1 MKNKFYIGEEVTF
14 LTSMGRCFSIALH
27 PQLGEAECTGIKA
40 KVVEVNIAM
49 YDKGCFNPECMS
61 GDCQISYSVEIE
73 GIPNKRVRVFEFELE
88 KISDK
93 KQENYGYEI
102 GEVVTIGEGLYGR
115 VGGIRKNNKG
125 EIEYYIS
132 HAELDNHKG
141 YTFKWYPENIL
152 KKIGVKRGIE
162 IGNT

>member
-1 MKNKFYIGEEVTF
+1 MRNKFYIGEEVR
-14 LTSMGRCFSIALH
+14 LLLSLGRCFSIALH

-61 GDCQISYSVEIE
+61 DDCQISYSVELG

-93 KQENYGYEI
+93 EQENYNYEI
-102 GEVVTIGEGLYGR
+102 GEVVTIKEGLYGR
-115 VGGIRKNNKG
+115 IGGIRKNDKG
-125 EIEYYIS
+125 EVEYYIS
-132 HAELDNHKG
+132 YAEFDNKG
-141 YTFKWYPENIL
+141 YNFKWYPENVL
-152 KKIGVKRGIE
+152 NKIGKKEGIK
-162 IGNT
+162 IGNV

>member
-1 MKNKFYIGEEVTF
+1 MRNKFFIGEEVIF
-14 LTSMGRCFSIALH
+14 LTSMGRCFSIDLH

-61 GDCQISYSVEIE
+61 DDCQISYSVEIK

-93 KQENYGYEI
+93 EQENYDYEI
-102 GEVVTIGEGLYGR
+102 GEVVTIGKGLSGR

-125 EIEYYIS
+125 EVEYYIFCEES
-132 HAELDNHKG
+132 DK
-141 YTFKWYPENIL
+141 KWYSAKAI
-152 KKIGVKRGIE
+152 KKEGIKS
-162 IGNT
+162 GNA

>member
-88 KISDK
+88 KISNEEQKD
-93 KQENYGYEI
+93 YDYEI
-102 GEVVTIGEGLYGR
+102 GEVVTVGEGLIGR
-115 VGGIRKNNKG
+115 VGGIRKNDKG
-125 EIEYYIS
+125 EVEYYIS
-132 HAELDNHKG
+132 CEESDS
-141 YTFKWYPENIL
+141 KWYSASAIE
-152 KKIGVKRGIE
+152 KEGIKN
-162 IGNT
+162 GNA

>member
-1 MKNKFYIGEEVTF
+1 MKNKFYIGEEVK
-14 LTSMGRCFSIALH
+14 LLLSLGRCFSIALL
-27 PQLGEAECTGIKA
+27 PELGKTEYTSIKA
-40 KVVEVNIAM
+40 KVVEVNVTM
-49 YDKGCFNPECMS
+49 YNKGCFNPECMG

-93 KQENYGYEI
+93 KQENYGYEV
-102 GEVVTIGEGLYGR
+102 GEVVTIGEGLSGR